1 MSTLQPKTNR
11 SISDFPFIKKAGDR
25 MDYLLLEKYSTNICN
40 TRHINTIHK

>member
-25 MDYLLLEKYSTNICN
+25 NETALFGKYTAD
-40 TRHINTIHK
+40 